1 LWKTVAHSATVVAI
15 VCTALALGFSWNH
28 HEGAPY
34 ILTKLSG
41 LLLPLVNA
49 AALSLVISREFS
61 RRFIRYYQMATKLR
75 NVKQQLGHVKSWP
88 TLLRVVTETEDAL
101 LDEVVEWHA
110 YLRFAGESH

>member
-1 LWKTVAHSATVVAI
+1 
-15 VCTALALGFSWNH
+15 
-28 HEGAPY
+28 
-34 ILTKLSG
+34 
-41 LLLPLVNA
+41 
-49 AALSLVISREFS
+49 LSLVISREFS